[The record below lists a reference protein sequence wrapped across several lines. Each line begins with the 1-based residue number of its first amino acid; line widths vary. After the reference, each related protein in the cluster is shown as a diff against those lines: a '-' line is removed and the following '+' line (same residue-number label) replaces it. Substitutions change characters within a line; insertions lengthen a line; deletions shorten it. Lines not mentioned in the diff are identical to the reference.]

1 MTNTVCTNPSGSGP
15 KSKHLSRKRL
25 PKSNR
30 NVPALKESVGKTTG
44 FKFKDFGD
52 GKFVAC
58 FKIRHI
64 PRWTFHDVK

>member
-1 MTNTVCTNPSGSGP
+1 MKNTVCTDPSGSRP
-15 KSKHLSRKRL
+15 KSKHLSRKCL
-25 PKSNR
+25 SKSNR

-52 GKFVAC
+52 RKFVVC